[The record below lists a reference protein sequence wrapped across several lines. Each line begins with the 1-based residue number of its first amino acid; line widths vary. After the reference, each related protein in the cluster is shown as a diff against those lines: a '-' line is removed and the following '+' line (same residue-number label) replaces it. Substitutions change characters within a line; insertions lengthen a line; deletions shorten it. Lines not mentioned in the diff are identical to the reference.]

1 MAMALAFSLS
11 LSACTSANG
20 FSNEKIRY
28 KMTVTVETPEGV
40 KTGYAVREASL
51 YTEPSILPDQGG
63 TFYNITKG
71 EAVIVD
77 LGQRGIL
84 FVLLGGDRE
93 ARAIFKSFAQD
104 KASQATELLPAQYPK
119 IVNFKDRNS
128 PASIEQVIE
137 KKPCTDQKTGIPHSA
152 VCITKDRT
160 QEIYGA
166 GVHLRSIQLEQTG
179 QQVNLGEIKQY
190 LKWFR
195 EPGYSLGLKFFD
207 PANPDPAK
215 YLTSD
220 HFQTR
225 AD

>member
-1 MAMALAFSLS
+1 
-11 LSACTSANG
+11 
-20 FSNEKIRY
+20 
-28 KMTVTVETPEGV
+28 MTVTVETPEGI

-63 TFYNITKG
+63 AFYNITKG
-71 EAVIVD
+71 EAVVVD
-77 LGQRGIL
+77 LGQRGVL

-104 KASQATELLPAQYPK
+104 KASQATELVPAQYPK
-119 IVNFKDRNS
+119 IVNFKDRND

-137 KKPCTDQKTGIPHSA
+137 KKPCTDPKTGIPHSA
-152 VCITKDRT
+152 VCIARDRT

-166 GVHLRSIQLEQTG
+166 GVNLRSIELEQTD
-179 QQVNLGEIKQY
+179 QPIILGEIKQY

-215 YLTSD
+215 YLTSH
-220 HFQTR
+220 HFQTKT
-225 AD
+225 D